1 MDVPRRLAVGGP
13 RGALGYVVAVGGTI
27 LVTLPLLAFRAE
39 LSKTTVVLAYL
50 LVVTAAAALDT
61 RCNSQQVEERSSM
74 VVRTT
79 PPGAVRDPYVAADA
93 AQVATTCA
101 P

>member
-1 MDVPRRLAVGGP
+1 MDKKP
-13 RGALGYVVAVGGTI
+13 ALGKG
-27 LVTLPLLAFRAE
+27 
-39 LSKTTVVLAYL
+39 LSALIPD
-50 LVVTAAAALDT
+50 AAAALDT

-79 PPGAVRDPYVAADA
+79 PAGAVRDPYLSADA
-93 AQVATTCA
+93 APAATTCV